1 VSGPGLPIRPIG
13 ALLSGLLLVLL
24 FPAPDLGWLA
34 WVSLIPLLLAI
45 DGQSPRTAFR
55 LGYLTGLVA
64 FGGTLLW
71 MRLFTVAAWLLVT
84 IITAAYI
91 GAFAAG
97 VRLLAGA
104 RRAAGLWVV
113 PLSWVA
119 IEVIRSVG
127 PIGFPWALLGLSQ
140 YRTPLVLPLARI
152 IGVFGLSGVIVLVN
166 TIGAHLIAG
175 RRVTLA
181 AAASYLLVIGVV
193 TAAYLTNP
201 TVTPDS
207 GPKLTAAVLQPNV
220 SPMARVDPAVA
231 PLTISGLLVLT
242 TEARRNGAALIVYP
256 ESAVPADLA
265 AMANLRE
272 SIARAAD
279 GAVVVAGSLMS
290 GPRNGLVVLNA
301 QGGIIGRY
309 AKRRLVPFGEAG
321 ILPGEFPPTVV
332 TPVATIGL
340 AICYES
346 AHPFMIRSAA
356 SGADVIALLT
366 NDGWFGRSSGP
377 AQHAAHAVLRAV
389 ETGRSLIR
397 AANTG
402 TSMLIW
408 PDGTVAGALPEG
420 RHGVLVAAV
429 PVGMPPTPYVRW
441 GWLLGPFAVAVWLG
455 AVAPQAV
462 GVLRRHSVEF
472 LRLAAAILIPGVVW
486 LGGRAAGFDEG
497 IPRLL
502 LITAMLGAIAAVGRG
517 RLFRPRGALVSA
529 GLSLAVAGVLVAVMQ
544 MGYAQYGMRMPL
556 VAPIGGWVWGGLQL
570 IAGGIALEGWL
581 RGAVF
586 GSAARIGGWVLG
598 AVISTIIGI
607 LAHWGLPQEIVY
619 WHLVTGLA
627 FSVIRARTG
636 DAVGLGIGRGLGDA
650 AVMSLAGLR

>member
-1 VSGPGLPIRPIG
+1 VSGTGLPIRPIG
-13 ALLSGLLLVLL
+13 ALLSGLLFVLL

-45 DGQSPRTAFR
+45 DGQPPRAAFR

-84 IITAAYI
+84 VIAAAYI

-104 RRAAGLWVV
+104 RRGVGLWVV
-113 PLSWVA
+113 PVSWVA

-127 PIGFPWALLGLSQ
+127 PIGFPWVLLGLSQ
-140 YRTPLVLPLARI
+140 HRTPLVLPMARI

-166 TIGAHLIAG
+166 ALGAHVLARRRLTAGAAAVCLLLIAAF
-175 RRVTLA
+175 VLA
-181 AAASYLLVIGVV
+181 HFTTPVV
-193 TAAYLTNP
+193 VA
-201 TVTPDS
+201 DS
-207 GPKLTAAVLQPNV
+207 GPNLTVAALQPNV
-220 SPMARVDPAVA
+220 PPMARVDPAVA
-231 PLTISGLLVLT
+231 PLALSGLLALT
-242 TEARRNGAALIVYP
+242 AQARRTGAELIVYP

-290 GPRNGLVVLNA
+290 GPRNGLVVLDA

-377 AQHAAHAVLRAV
+377 AQHAAHAVMRAV
-389 ETGRSLIR
+389 ENGRSLIR

-402 TSMLIW
+402 TSMIIW
-408 PDGTVAGALPEG
+408 PDGRVAGSLPEG
-420 RHGVLVAAV
+420 RHEVLAAAV
-429 PVGMPPTPYVRW
+429 PVGMPATPYVRW
-441 GWLLGPFAVAVWLG
+441 GWLMGPLTVAVWLG
-455 AVAPQAV
+455 AAAPRAI
-462 GVLRRHSVEF
+462 GVLRSHATEF
-472 LRLAAAILIPGVVW
+472 LRLAAAILVPGIVW
-486 LGGRAAGFDEG
+486 LAGRAAAFDEG
-497 IPRLL
+497 LARWLVI
-502 LITAMLGAIAAVGRG
+502 AVMLGAVAALGR
-517 RLFRPRGALVSA
+517 RHLFRPRGTLVSA
-529 GLSLAVAGVLVAVMQ
+529 GLSIGFAGLLVAVMR
-544 MGYAQYGMRMPL
+544 MAYEQYGLRMPV
-556 VAPIGGWVWGGLQL
+556 VAPVGGWVWGGLQM

-586 GSAARIGGWVLG
+586 GSATRIGGSVLG